1 MIAELASRQQLVD
14 FAPLAERAAGIDSTS
29 VIRFR
34 GTGDTIAGFVRL
46 PYDVL
51 AGRTIAAEAVG
62 QFDVTVSVTD
72 LLTWLDED
80 GPIPVRRDAHWL
92 SPLPPQVGWQRVESV
107 PDSEIRSLIRSG
119 AAIAQNASSK
129 AGQEALL
136 SSVVLTATSI
146 YRTVEVPLGPLSA
159 LTRMGFLPRGAQAA
173 VDVAPGWIRIAAPYG
188 STFVTTGVSPL
199 GMLNLGPF

>member
-1 MIAELASRQQLVD
+1 VTAELATRQQLAD
-14 FAPLAERAAGIDSTS
+14 FAPLAERAAAIDNTS

-34 GTGDTIAGFVRL
+34 GTVDTIAGFVRL

-72 LLTWLDED
+72 LLAWLDED
-80 GPIPVRRDAHWL
+80 GPIPARRDAHWL
-92 SPLPPQVGWQRVESV
+92 SPLPPERGWQRVESV
-107 PDSEIRSLIRSG
+107 PDSEIRGLIRSG
-119 AAIAQNASSK
+119 AALAQDASSK

-136 SSVVLTATSI
+136 SSVVLTATSAD
-146 YRTVEVPLGPLSA
+146 RAVAVPLGPLSA

-173 VDVAPGWIRIAAPYG
+173 VDVVPGWIRIAAPYG

>member
-1 MIAELASRQQLVD
+1 VIAELASRQQLAD
-14 FAPLAERAAGIDSTS
+14 FAPLAERAAAIDNHA

-34 GTGDTIAGFVRL
+34 GTGDAIAGFVRL

-62 QFDVTVSVTD
+62 QFDVTVAVTD

-80 GPIPVRRDAHWL
+80 GPIPARRDAHWL
-92 SPLPPQVGWQRVESV
+92 SPLPPQVGWERVESV
-107 PDSEIRSLIRSG
+107 PDSEVRSLIRSG
-119 AAIAQNASSK
+119 AALAQDASNK

-136 SSVVLTATSI
+136 SSIVLTATSAD
-146 YRTVEVPLGPLSA
+146 RTVEVALGPLSA
-159 LTRMGFLPRGAQAA
+159 LTRMGFLPRGAQTA

-199 GMLNLGPF
+199 GMLNLGPL